1 MSRLYSIILALFIL
15 GCPVLGQS
23 GRVPG
28 YSETPSKND
37 RSEVR
42 ERPAGPAVENEKSDD
57 DLIRI
62 ETDLVVIPVQVSQRK
77 GQPVVDLK
85 QREFKIFENGVEQ
98 EIAYF
103 SDDEQPFTVALM
115 LDMSYSSVFKL
126 QEIQAAAWT
135 FVSQLR
141 ENDRVMIVSFAEK
154 PMVLCE
160 PTNNRK
166 VLRLAIEG
174 AKIAS
179 GTSLY
184 SALDLALKDKFNRI
198 SGRKAVVLLSDGV
211 DTTSPKLGTVDI
223 IEQLQANEV
232 LIYPIQY
239 DTFDDVQKSRRKDA
253 QILFDDNDKPYIVE
267 RPREKGER
275 EKDYAEA
282 REFFKDL
289 SDRTGGRVY
298 RVSSTTNLNTAFA
311 RIATELRKTY
321 SIGYYPETPR
331 EPGERY
337 AIKVRVYRPGLTVR
351 ARENYF
357 AGDEQKRK

>member
-1 MSRLYSIILALFIL
+1 MFLACLSF
-15 GCPVLGQS
+15 GQS

-37 RSEVR
+37 QSEVK
-42 ERPAGPAVENEKSDD
+42 ERPVKPPAENEKEDD
-57 DLIRI
+57 VIRI
-62 ETDLVVIPVQVSQRK
+62 DTDLVVIPVQVSGRK
-77 GQPVVDLK
+77 GQPVIDLK
-85 QREFKIFENGVEQ
+85 QDEFKIFENGIEQ
-98 EIAYF
+98 EISYF
-103 SDDEQPFTVALM
+103 SDEDRPFTVALM

-126 QEIQAAAWT
+126 QDIQAAAWT

-154 PMVLCE
+154 ARVLCE
-160 PTNNRK
+160 PTNDRR

-184 SALDLALKDKFNRI
+184 SALDLALKDKFSRI

-211 DTTSPKLGTVDI
+211 DTTSKQLEGTDI
-223 IEQLQANEV
+223 LNELRENEV
-232 LIYPIQY
+232 LVYPIQY
-239 DTFDDVQKSRRKDA
+239 DTYDDVQKSRHKDA
-253 QILFDDNDKPYIVE
+253 QILYDDNDKPYIVE
-267 RPREKGER
+267 RAREKGER
-275 EKDYAEA
+275 ETDYAEA

-298 RVSSTTNLNTAFA
+298 RVSSTTNLGTAFA
-311 RIATELRKTY
+311 RIASELRKTY

-331 EPGERY
+331 YAGEKY

-357 AGDEQKRK
+357 AGDSQKRK

>member
-1 MSRLYSIILALFIL
+1 MSRSYSIILAVMIF
-15 GCPVLGQS
+15 GCLAFGQS
-23 GRVPG
+23 GRVTG

-37 RSEVR
+37 RSEVK
-42 ERPAGPAVENEKSDD
+42 ERPTGPIIENEKNDG

-62 ETDLVVIPVQVSQRK
+62 DTDLVIIPVQVSQRK
-77 GQPVVDLK
+77 GEPVVDLK

-126 QEIQAAAWT
+126 QEIQAAAPGT

-154 PMVLCE
+154 PMV
-160 PTNNRK
+160 PVSRQITVK
-166 VLRLAIEG
+166 SYALR
-174 AKIAS
+174 S
-179 GTSLY
+179 RVQRSLQAQV
-184 SALDLALKDKFNRI
+184 SILALDLALKDKFSRI
-198 SGRKAVVLLSDGV
+198 PGRKAMVLLSDGV
-211 DTTSPKLGTVDI
+211 DTTSRKLGTGDI
-223 IEQLQANEV
+223 IEQLYANEV

-253 QILFDDNDKPYIVE
+253 QILYDDNDKPYIVE

-275 EKDYAEA
+275 ESDYAEA
-282 REFFKDL
+282 REFFKEL

-298 RVSSTTNLNTAFA
+298 RVSSTTNLDTAFA
-311 RIATELRKTY
+311 RIASELRKTY

-331 EPGERY
+331 HAGEKY
-337 AIKVRVYRPGLTVR
+337 AIKVRVYRSASWFG
-351 ARENYF
+351 REKIIF
-357 AGDEQKRK
+357 RRSTKT